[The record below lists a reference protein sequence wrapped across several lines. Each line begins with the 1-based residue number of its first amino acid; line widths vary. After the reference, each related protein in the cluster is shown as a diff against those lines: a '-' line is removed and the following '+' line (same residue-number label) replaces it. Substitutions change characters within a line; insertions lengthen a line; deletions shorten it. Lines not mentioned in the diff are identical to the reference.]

1 MEDYKDQSKVKT
13 QSTVILNFQLIFPL
27 FFNKSLFNGL
37 LFIGSGFPLFASFIK
52 SNIVLPNFFEKI
64 VNNINNKLKKTNN
77 YFNHI
82 TEKLI
87 ENSK

>member
-1 MEDYKDQSKVKT
+1 
-13 QSTVILNFQLIFPL
+13 
-27 FFNKSLFNGL
+27 